1 MKNYFLITLFSV
13 LYINSGVSQELTP
26 PIQNFSSVQYGAAS
40 QNWDIAVDENGII
53 YTANHQGL
61 LAYDGQ
67 NWELFP
73 LRSGSIIRSVY
84 PTGKRIYTGSY
95 KEFGYWSRD
104 NRGEMQYTSL
114 IPLLKENS
122 MKSEEIWQILSF
134 QDKIYFRSFGAVYS
148 YDGSKVL
155 KIVDVVSNEMLIHQ
169 DKLILAVGKRG
180 LYYLNDNGDLTALPG
195 QEIFQGKTIIDAES
209 IGDSLLIGTREALF
223 LFNGTKSK
231 LYEDRVLNDLLKK
244 YELNNILHL
253 DNNDLLLGTVKNGII
268 HYEAASKTL
277 QILNRINGLQNNTVL
292 SMVRRNGKIWL
303 GLDNG
308 IDVINLDAPVRFY
321 TDDTG
326 ELGAVYDMSVYN
338 ETLYLGSNTGVYY
351 FKDNELR
358 LVEGAEGHCWNLEV
372 IDGILYSNHNTGIYR
387 IFNNKFFPVENRTG
401 TFDMFKPP
409 GGPGK
414 IFIGTYTG
422 ISTYEPV
429 NNALT
434 EYEDVNFPVKKILFE
449 NDGIIWA
456 THPYEGVYRIGIGET
471 YNKSIFL
478 NKINAAGEL
487 DYRSEVVKINN
498 QIAIHQNNRWYRY
511 NSFLDSLEVFPEL
524 EEFND
529 FRMLLE
535 DRDYYWLTGTTKN
548 SLLYTNFKETRIH
561 LSLKELNHR
570 LVKGNEN
577 VVKLNDSVFYVTL
590 SDGFAQVE
598 LPKLLEFKTREYVS
612 TPLIKSLADSEGKR
626 NLTGKQEISY
636 KKAREIRF
644 AVGLPD
650 SDAVDFFYELKGS
663 SSQKG
668 KVENG
673 EIVFQNL
680 SMGKYD
686 LNLFATS
693 AQGLNS
699 NKASMAFFINPPWYL
714 SRTVQFIYVLL
725 ILTIIGIVY
734 WVNKMKLRKHQL
746 ILEQKFK
753 KEHQERLNNLEKER
767 LMSEI
772 TSKRKELANTT
783 MIAARKNE
791 VLMEILGELNKDKDK
806 FSNQF
811 RIKNIITKINQA
823 IKNKDEWMVFET
835 NFNEVHEDFFKDLLA
850 KYPKLTNRDLK
861 LCAYLK
867 MNLTSKEIAPLM
879 GISVRGVEVHR
890 YRLRK
895 KINVDN
901 SENLTNWLLVNF

>member
-1 MKNYFLITLFSV
+1 MKDIFLIALLSV
-13 LYINSGVSQELTP
+13 LYVDFVVSQEFTP
-26 PIQNFSSVQYGAAS
+26 PIQNFTSVHYGAAS

-53 YTANHQGL
+53 YAANHQGL
-61 LAYDGQ
+61 LVYDGQ

-84 PTGKRIYTGSY
+84 PNGKRIYTGSY

-104 NRGEMQYTSL
+104 GRGEMNYTSL

-148 YDGSKVL
+148 YDGNQVL
-155 KIVDVVSNEMLIHQ
+155 KVIDVVSNEMLIHRN
-169 DKLILAVGKRG
+169 KLVLAVGKRG
-180 LYYLNDNGDLTALPG
+180 LHQLNDNGELTALRG
-195 QEIFQGKTIIDAES
+195 QEIFIGETIIDVES

-223 LFNGTKSK
+223 LFDGNRSK
-231 LYEDRVLNDLLKK
+231 LFEDKGLNDLLRK
-244 YELNNILHL
+244 YELNSILNL
-253 DNNDLLLGTVKNGII
+253 DNDDLLLGTVKNGII
-268 HYEAASKTL
+268 HYKTTNKTF
-277 QILNRINGLQNNTVL
+277 QILNRIAGLQNNTIL
-292 SMVRRNGKIWL
+292 AMVRRNGKIWL

-308 IDVINLDAPVRFY
+308 IDVINLDAPIRFY

-326 ELGAVYDMSVYN
+326 ELGAVYDISVYN

-351 FKDNELR
+351 FRDNKLH

-387 IFNNKFFPVENRTG
+387 IVNHKFFPVESRTG
-401 TFDMFKPP
+401 SFDILRPP
-409 GGPGK
+409 GGSGK
-414 IFIGTYTG
+414 IMVGTYTG
-422 ISTYEPV
+422 ISIYEPDI
-429 NNALT
+429 NELI
-434 EYEDVNFPVKKILFE
+434 ELDDIDFPVKKILLE
-449 NDGIIWA
+449 NEGIIWA
-456 THPYEGVYRIGIGET
+456 THPYEGVYRIGIRDN
-471 YNKSIFL
+471 YNSSLFL
-478 NKINAAGEL
+478 NKINAAGGL

-498 QIAIHQNNRWYRY
+498 QIAIHQNNQWYRY
-511 NSFLDSLEVFPEL
+511 NSFLDSLEVFTEL

-535 DRDYYWLTGTTKN
+535 DRDYYWLTSTTKN
-548 SLLYTNFKETRIH
+548 SLLFTDYKDTQIH
-561 LSLKELNHR
+561 LSLNELNHR

-577 VVKLNDSVFYVTL
+577 IVKLNDSVYYVTL
-590 SDGFAQVE
+590 SDGFAKVDLQ
-598 LPKLLEFKTREYVS
+598 KLIDFKTGEYVS
-612 TPLIKSLADSEGKR
+612 TPLIMSMADSEGKR
-626 NLTGKQEISY
+626 ELSAKQEIPFKMS
-636 KKAREIRF
+636 REIRF
-644 AVGLPD
+644 NVGLPD
-650 SDAVDFFYELKGS
+650 SDAVDFFYELEGS
-663 SSQKG
+663 SSQNG

-680 SMGKYD
+680 SMGKYS

-699 NKASMAFFINPPWYL
+699 EKASMAFIINPPWYL
-714 SRTVQFIYVLL
+714 SRTIQFIYVLL
-725 ILTIIGIVY
+725 ILTIIGVVY
-734 WVNKMKLRKHQL
+734 GVNKMKLRKHQL
-746 ILEQKFK
+746 LLEQKFK

-772 TSKRKELANTT
+772 TNKRKELANTT

-811 RIKNIITKINQA
+811 RIKHIITKINQA
-823 IKNKDEWMVFET
+823 IKNKDEWKVFET
-835 NFNEVHEDFFKDLLA
+835 NFNEVNEDFFKDLLA

-867 MNLTSKEIAPLM
+867 LNLTSKEIAPLM

-901 SENLTNWLLVNF
+901 SENLTNWLIVNF